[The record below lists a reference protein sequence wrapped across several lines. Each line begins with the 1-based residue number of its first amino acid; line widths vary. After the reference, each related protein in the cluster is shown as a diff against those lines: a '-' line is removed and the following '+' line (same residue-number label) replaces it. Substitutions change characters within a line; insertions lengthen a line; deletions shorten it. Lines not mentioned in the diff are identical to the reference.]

1 MKNLKKVLAL
11 VLACVMVFGT
21 VAVAGSVYPDVA
33 DDAIYAES
41 VKTLSAL
48 GIIKGDENG
57 NFNPDNT
64 VTRAEMAKILCTM
77 LGTGEIAQANTIFSD
92 VPSSH
97 WASGYVNYAQQYGAI
112 AGYGD
117 GTFGPEDPVTY
128 EQVVKLIMVAL
139 GYTTKAEEN
148 GGYPTGYLYVAADA
162 EVTDRAVGNGPE
174 PAPRSTVAI
183 LANNAM
189 NTPVMERTTY
199 GTSALWEVLDGGS
212 YNGIYGATSRE
223 FKTLLT
229 SKHKAYKVEGKVT
242 NSYKGKTSLKDGYVD
257 TTITDNMKIGV
268 KNVLGA
274 SGTAAPWTLNNIN
287 AAGTDAADYV
297 GYESY
302 LYYQVD
308 AYGDVNLI
316 CVSPKSSRNKSIAI
330 DNIGNIYNSADDAGI
345 RAADKP
351 SIVYGTDESGSTIV
365 AKYVFSYWNDR
376 DTENRITTVDLD
388 ANATVYTNNG
398 AAVQLASI
406 ILASEGTQSDLTT
419 DPTKFDADDVVAFVP
434 SKGSVT
440 LVDTD
445 NDGDYDLIKVVS
457 IDTVIVDTINAKSN
471 RINFKVDGK
480 NVAATKLILSADAFT
495 NLKEYS
501 ITIDGAAADVADLK
515 EYDVLSIVTNSW
527 VDPTYF
533 YIDVT
538 RNVIEGTVT
547 AKKTT
552 GTNPYVVIGGEKYGV
567 ANVSGISL
575 SSINLEDEGKF
586 YLDDAGKI
594 VLKDTTSVLSGDYA
608 YLYSTGSGNFAGET
622 YVRMFTKDGADVT
635 YRLAD
640 KVEINGVQAQN
651 ANYVFTDSDLNKMF
665 VAPTATPYASPVA
678 ATVGDL
684 FNTAS
689 TATPAVATTD
699 ALTASNL
706 VKALVDGIDAAS
718 RLGYDLKADLTTAA
732 PVGNSVAKFVTYKAD
747 SNGNITELNLVSNWA
762 GQDQFGYLG
771 TPGSV
776 EWKEAL
782 AKFDGSVSLPDNAV
796 VFFAKPGDS
805 IADYAV
811 KTVADLVDGT
821 TYTPYFFTNTEDG
834 PAAVLMLMSTASI
847 DTKASFAIFA
857 GYSDTTVDGDAAYSI
872 SYWKDGA
879 LVEAPLTA
887 IKSDLTVATEYGT
900 PLSIGALNVGDA
912 FIYSETDKGTVDKI
926 EVVFTA
932 GSAPAVTLAP
942 SAALDTTLS
951 SLITIATPVPS
962 IQPDFEFYGN
972 AGNTADNE
980 LIYGI
985 VAKTKSIADGVRLTI
1000 ADETGSIATAETV
1013 NVPSTAKVIYLNTS
1027 ISNDEKKIAEAVVTD
1042 IAASNVVTTTAGDID
1057 FASVDF
1063 EINDLNYVFVRVYKD
1078 VVTEVIFVRYA
1089 SDI

>member
-57 NFNPDNT
+57 NFNPDAT

-128 EQVVKLIMVAL
+128 EQVIKLIMAAL

-162 EVTDRAVGNGPE
+162 EVTERAVGNGPE

-183 LANNAM
+183 LVNNAM

-229 SKHKAYKVEGKVT
+229 SKHKVYKVEGKVT
-242 NSYKGKTSLKDGYVD
+242 DSYKGKTSLKEGFVD
-257 TTITDNMKIGV
+257 TTITDNLMIGV

-274 SGTAAPWTLNNIN
+274 TGSAAPWTLNNIS

-302 LYYQVD
+302 LYYKVD
-308 AYGDVNLI
+308 DIGDVNLI
-316 CVSPKSSRNKSIAI
+316 CVSPKSSRNKTIAI
-330 DNIGNIYNSADDAGI
+330 EDVRNIYSATLDTGLRSTDVPKA
-345 RAADKP
+345 
-351 SIVYGTDESGSTIV
+351 VWGTDASGNAVIT
-365 AKYVFSYWNDR
+365 KYVFSYWNDR
-376 DTENRITTVDLD
+376 DAENRITTVDLD
-388 ANATVYTNNG
+388 ANVSIYTNDNYG
-398 AAVQLASI
+398 TIGTIVANADGTATILNSI
-406 ILASEGTQSDLTT
+406 VPVGGGT
-419 DPTKFDADDVVAFVP
+419 
-434 SKGSVT
+434 VT

-445 NDGDYDLIKVVS
+445 NDGDYDLVKVLKV
-457 IDTVIVDTINAKSN
+457 DTVVVDTINAKSN

-480 NVAATKLILSADAFT
+480 NVTATKIILNSDAHT
-495 NLKEYS
+495 TLREYAV
-501 ITIDGAAADVADLK
+501 TIDGVEADIADLQ
-515 EYDVLSIVTNSW
+515 EYDVLSIVTNDW
-527 VDPTYF
+527 NYPTYF
-533 YIDVT
+533 YINAT
-538 RNVIEGTVT
+538 RNVVEGTVT

-552 GTNPYVVIGGEKYGV
+552 GANPYVVIGGEKYEV
-567 ANVSGISL
+567 ANVSNISIA
-575 SSINLEDEGKF
+575 SINLDDEGKF
-586 YLDDAGKI
+586 YLNAAGQI

-608 YLYSTGSGNFAGET
+608 FLYSTGKGTFGET
-622 YVRMFTKDGADVT
+622 YVRMFTKDGEDVT
-635 YRLAD
+635 YRLAE
-640 KVEINGVQAQN
+640 KVEINGVQASS
-651 ANYVFTDSDLNKMF
+651 ANYNFTDVDLQKMF
-665 VAPTATPYASPVA
+665 VNQAATGTATAVTADVLFPGA
-678 ATVGDL
+678 AA
-684 FNTAS
+684 N
-689 TATPAVATTD
+689 
-699 ALTASNL
+699 ALTASVL
-706 VKALVDGIDAAS
+706 VENLVDGANKANRTAYAMS
-718 RLGYDLKADLTTAA
+718 ATYAPTGLTADL
-732 PVGNSVAKFVTYKAD
+732 AKFVTYKAD
-747 SNGNITELNLVSNWA
+747 SDGNITELNIASKWA
-762 GQDQFGYLG
+762 GQDQFGYIG

-776 EWKEAL
+776 EWKESL
-782 AKFDGSVSLPDNAV
+782 ARFDGSVGLPDNAV
-796 VFFAKPGDS
+796 VFFAKASDP
-805 IADYAV
+805 ITDYAV

-821 TYTPYFFTNTEDG
+821 AYTPYFFTSTEDG
-834 PAAVLMLMSTASI
+834 PAAVLMLASSASI
-847 DTKASFAIFA
+847 DTKSSFAIFA
-857 GYSDTTVDGDAAYSI
+857 GASDTTFDGDAAYSI

-887 IKSDLTVATEYGT
+887 VKSDLTVNGKVNSVANMK
-900 PLSIGALNVGDA
+900 IGDA

-926 EVVFTA
+926 SVIFSADAAPVVSGTTLN
-932 GSAPAVTLAP
+932 VTLQNMISQAGLT
-942 SAALDTTLS
+942 S
-951 SLITIATPVPS
+951 
-962 IQPDFEFYGN
+962 DFQFYGAAN
-972 AGNTADNE
+972 NTADNE

-1000 ADETGSIATAETV
+1000 ADETGAIAAAETV

-1027 ISNDEKKIAEAVVTD
+1027 IGNDEKKIAEAVVTD

-1057 FASVDF
+1057 FASGDF
-1063 EINDLNYVFVRVYKD
+1063 TISDLNYAFVRVYKD

-1089 SDI
+1089 SDF